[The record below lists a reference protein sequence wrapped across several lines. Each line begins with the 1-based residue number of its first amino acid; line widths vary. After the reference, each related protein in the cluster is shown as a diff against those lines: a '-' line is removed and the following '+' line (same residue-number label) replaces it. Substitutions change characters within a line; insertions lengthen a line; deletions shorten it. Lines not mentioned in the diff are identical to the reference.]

1 MKKVCVLL
9 ISVLLLLNGCA
20 EAPVFEQ
27 VDDVYNPSEASEPKI
42 IRMILPNDAS
52 TPVLSGDSGTLYFCD
67 GYEIMVQTMA
77 SGDLDGTLKT
87 LTGYEREALSI
98 LKTRAG
104 EIKRYECAWTSAG
117 EGGDRVG
124 RVVVLDDGSYHY
136 SVAVMADALD
146 AGALQESWQELFSGI
161 VLS

>member
-9 ISVLLLLNGCA
+9 LCLILLTGCA

-27 VDDVYNPSEASEPKI
+27 VGDVYNPSEAPEPKI
-42 IRMILPNDAS
+42 IRMTLPNDAS
-52 TPVLSGDSGTLYFCD
+52 SQVLSGDTGKLYFCD

-87 LTGYEREALSI
+87 LTGYEREALSV
-98 LKTRAG
+98 LQTRTG

-117 EGGDRVG
+117 EAGDRVG
-124 RVVVLDDGSYHY
+124 RVVVLDDGCYHY
-136 SVAVMADALD
+136 SVAVMADSLD

-161 VLS
+161 VLG

>member
-1 MKKVCVLL
+1 MKKFCVLL
-9 ISVLLLLNGCA
+9 LCLFLLTGCA

-27 VDDVYNPSEASEPKI
+27 VDDVYNPSKAPEPKT
-42 IRMILPNDAS
+42 IRMTLPNDAS
-52 TPVLSGDSGTLYFCD
+52 SQVLSGDTGTLYFCD

-87 LTGYEREALSI
+87 LTGYEREELSV
-98 LKTRAG
+98 LQTRAG
-104 EIKRYECAWTSAG
+104 EVKRYECAWTSAG

-136 SVAVMADALD
+136 SVAIMADALD
-146 AGALQESWQELFSGI
+146 AGALLESWQALFGTI

>member
-9 ISVLLLLNGCA
+9 LCLILLTGCA

-27 VDDVYNPSEASEPKI
+27 VDDVYNPSEAPEPKT
-42 IRMILPNDAS
+42 IRMTLPNDAS
-52 TPVLSGDSGTLYFCD
+52 SQVLSGDTGTLYFCD

-87 LTGYEREALSI
+87 LTGYEREALSV
-98 LKTRAG
+98 LQTRTG

-124 RVVVLDDGSYHY
+124 RLVVLDDGSYHY

-161 VLS
+161 VLG